1 MNLRTLQFCLQTFF
15 FLAFRE
21 LMRFGIQPSFLGSS
35 FPDSSCPRTV
45 VGSQG
50 SVLGHLLLSPLAL
63 FWKSC
68 PASHYQLSYYEDPVC
83 NYDCSR
89 DPVPW
94 LQLPAGHF
102 ISDVWQLV
110 IFRIEIMNLVPI
122 CLPLQTSRMLQ
133 HQQAHCAGIP
143 SYLSNSLSSSLYSHI
158 RLATDCF
165 DSFTSVPP
173 KSLFSSSIPLTF

>member
-1 MNLRTLQFCLQTFF
+1 
-15 FLAFRE
+15 
-21 LMRFGIQPSFLGSS
+21 MRFGIQPSFLGSS

-165 DSFTSVPP
+165 DSFTSVPL